1 MFLRNISSKIIS
13 STIPTFRINS
23 IAFLSRGYST
33 KKYTKEHEWIEIK
46 DDEGSVG
53 IIGITDYAQNS
64 LGDVVYVALPEIGLE
79 VKKSDVLGSVE
90 SVKAASDIYAPIS
103 GKVVESNEKLL
114 TEPVLINNSWLCKI
128 KLSDSSELKELL
140 DEVIRLT
147 KKQFLMPGF
156 VDTHTHAPQYPNAG
170 TGMDLPLLEWLKK
183 YTFPLEKSYSSMD
196 FTKKIYPIVVSHL
209 LRNGTTT
216 AVYYATIHLEA
227 SKYLV
232 DVINQKGQR
241 AFVGKINMDRNSPID
256 YIEENVESSIKDTE
270 HFVEYVLNSIGTLAK
285 KYDIPIQSHLSE
297 NTAELEFVKKLFPH
311 IKNYTAVYDHYGLL
325 NHQAIMAHG
334 IHLSSEERK
343 LLRQRKVG
351 ISHCPNSNFALRSG
365 VCNVR
370 QLLNDGI
377 KVGLG
382 TDISGGHAKSML
394 DAIRSASTA
403 SRVIHMA
410 SSEKE
415 DEEYDDNDNSI
426 SAYSSLTLSELTYL
440 ATMGGAELVNLQNV
454 IGNFIIGKEFDALW
468 VDPEAKNSPL
478 DIFDNIDD
486 ALERIFE
493 KFIFLG
499 DERNLKAVFVK
510 GRRVS
515 GTDI

>member
-1 MFLRNISSKIIS
+1 MEVKNSDVKHTAIGRIYLTDKRLIFIADKSSKLSGFDTFYIIMTDIVS
-13 STIPTFRINS
+13 SVMPPKFTTTYNTDNAI
-23 IAFLSRGYST
+23 L
-33 KKYTKEHEWIEIK
+33 IK
-46 DDEGSVG
+46 NKHPKNQS
-53 IIGITDYAQNS
+53 
-64 LGDVVYVALPEIGLE
+64 
-79 VKKSDVLGSVE
+79 
-90 SVKAASDIYAPIS
+90 
-103 GKVVESNEKLL
+103 
-114 TEPVLINNSWLCKI
+114 LINLITSRI
-128 KLSDSSELKELL
+128 KG
-140 DEVIRLT
+140 VI
-147 KKQFLMPGF
+147 
-156 VDTHTHAPQYPNAG
+156 A
-170 TGMDLPLLEWLKK
+170 
-183 YTFPLEKSYSSMD
+183 
-196 FTKKIYPIVVSHL
+196 
-209 LRNGTTT
+209 
-216 AVYYATIHLEA
+216 
-227 SKYLV
+227 
-232 DVINQKGQR
+232 
-241 AFVGKINMDRNSPID
+241 
-256 YIEENVESSIKDTE
+256 
-270 HFVEYVLNSIGTLAK
+270 AK
-285 KYDIPIQSHLSE
+285 KYVLVNYNIERINLKQAAIITPGRQAPTVSPLEDGNWIQVQSMVCREEIAHVMDKLEKIE

>member
-1 MFLRNISSKIIS
+1 MYTKISLVFYGTLIHSLSLSNLEIIQDALLGVD
-13 STIPTFRINS
+13 TLGK
-23 IAFLSRGYST
+23 IAF
-33 KKYTKEHEWIEIK
+33 
-46 DDEGSVG
+46 
-53 IIGITDYAQNS
+53 
-64 LGDVVYVALPEIGLE
+64 
-79 VKKSDVLGSVE
+79 VE
-90 SVKAASDIYAPIS
+90 K
-103 GKVVESNEKLL
+103 N
-114 TEPVLINNSWLCKI
+114 
-128 KLSDSSELKELL
+128 
-140 DEVIRLT
+140 VIRLT

-196 FTKKIYPIVVSHL
+196 FTKKIYPIVVNHL

-241 AFVGKINMDRNSPID
+241 AFVGKINMDCNSPID

-297 NTAELEFVKKLFPH
+297 NTAELELVKKLFPH

-370 QLLNDGI
+370 RLLNDGI

-415 DEEYDDNDNSI
+415 GEECDDNDNSI

-478 DIFDNIDD
+478 DIFDDIDD

-493 KFIFLG
+493 KFLFLG